1 MTRLVALIFMILGL
15 VGSGSILAHSAADS
29 NNEQLQALVKQSD
42 VIFYG
47 EVKEVLYR
55 MSEATKR
62 APNGIPHTFVRYQ
75 IFNTFRGSVSREIIL
90 RFVGGTD
97 GKGGIMMQNNVPTFR
112 KGERDVLLVTG
123 GEFDDCPLVSC
134 VDGRFRVLENR
145 VYNGWGVPVVN
156 VEKNIE
162 MRGKPRYEVNVLEY
176 PRPEFDDLITRPE
189 IQERLKK
196 LTKTMPLAQLRKEYE
211 ANAPKTIKVTYG
223 FSDPADSR
231 GDNPGRISAVSKSEN
246 LAETRPAIPL
256 AELIRALRKAS
267 QEAGPPKKKVVS
279 VDPDKPFMSYEWELA
294 VAPNVDVPK
303 QKITPEEEAERKSML
318 EGDDLEN

>member
-1 MTRLVALIFMILGL
+1 MTRLLALIVMIFGL

-42 VIFYG
+42 AIFYG

-55 MSEATKR
+55 VSESSKR
-62 APNGIPHTFVRYQ
+62 SPKGVPHTFVRYQ
-75 IFNTFRGSVSREIIL
+75 ILNTLRGSVSREVTL

-97 GKGGIMMQNNVPTFR
+97 GKGGIMMQDNVPTFR

-123 GEFDDCPLVSC
+123 GELDDCPLVSC

-189 IQERLKK
+189 IQESLKK
-196 LTKTMPLAQLRKEYE
+196 LTQTKSLAELKKEYE
-211 ANAPKTIKVTYG
+211 AKAPKTIKVTYG

-231 GDNPGRISAVSKSEN
+231 GDNPGRSSAVSESKN

-256 AELIRALRKAS
+256 AELIRTLRIAS
-267 QEAGPPKKKVVS
+267 QKAGSPKNKVMS

-294 VAPNVDVPK
+294 VAPNLDIPK

>member
-1 MTRLVALIFMILGL
+1 MTRLVTLIFMILGL

-55 MSEATKR
+55 MSDTTKR

-112 KGERDVLLVTG
+112 KGERDVLLITG
-123 GEFDDCPLVSC
+123 GELDDCPLVSC

-145 VYNGWGVPVVN
+145 VYNGWGVPIVSI
-156 VEKNIE
+156 EKNME

-196 LTKTMPLAQLRKEYE
+196 LTQTKSLAELKKEYE
-211 ANAPKTIKVTYG
+211 AKAPKTIKVTYG
-223 FSDPADSR
+223 FSDSGDQR
-231 GDNPGRISAVSKSEN
+231 LDNPGRNRSISAAEN
-246 LAETRPAIPL
+246 RPETRAAIPVG
-256 AELIRALRKAS
+256 ELINALRAASRKA
-267 QEAGPPKKKVVS
+267 GKPRNKVVS
-279 VDPDKPFMSYEWELA
+279 ADPEKPFVPYEWELA
-294 VAPNVDVPK
+294 VAPNIEMNERVP
-303 QKITPEEEAERKSML
+303 TAEEEAEQKSML

>member
-1 MTRLVALIFMILGL
+1 MKCDLKVFFLLTGL
-15 VGSGSILAHSAADS
+15 VFSSNAFAHSAADS
-29 NNEQLQALVKQSD
+29 NNEQLQTLVNQSD
-42 VIFYG
+42 AIFYG

-55 MSEATKR
+55 MSDTTKR
-62 APNGIPHTFVRYQ
+62 SPRGIPHTFVKYQ
-75 IFNTFRGSVSREIIL
+75 ILAGIRGAVSRELTL

-123 GEFDDCPLVSC
+123 GELDDCPLVSC

-145 VYNGWGVPVVN
+145 VYNGWGVPIVSI
-156 VEKNIE
+156 EKNME

-196 LTKTMPLAQLRKEYE
+196 LTQTKSLAELKKEYE
-211 ANAPKTIKVTYG
+211 AKAPKTIKVTYG
-223 FSDPADSR
+223 LSDSGDQR
-231 GDNPGRISAVSKSEN
+231 LDNPGRNRSISASEN
-246 LAETRPAIPL
+246 RPETRAAIPVG
-256 AELIRALRKAS
+256 ELINALRAASRKA
-267 QEAGPPKKKVVS
+267 GKPRNKVGS
-279 VDPDKPFMSYEWELA
+279 ADPDKPFLPYEWELA
-294 VAPNVDVPK
+294 VAPNIEMNERVP
-303 QKITPEEEAERKSML
+303 TAEEEAEQKSML

>member
-1 MTRLVALIFMILGL
+1 MTRLVTLIFMILGL
-15 VGSGSILAHSAADS
+15 AGSGSILAHSAADS
-29 NNEQLQALVKQSD
+29 NNEQLQALVNQTD
-42 VIFYG
+42 AIFYG

-55 MSEATKR
+55 VSESSKR
-62 APNGIPHTFVRYQ
+62 SPKGVPHTFVRYQ
-75 IFNTFRGSVSREIIL
+75 ILDTLRGSVSREIIL

-97 GKGGIMMQNNVPTFR
+97 GKGGVMLQSDVPTFR

-123 GEFDDCPLVSC
+123 GELDDCPLVSC

-196 LTKTMPLAQLRKEYE
+196 LTQTKSLAELKKEYE
-211 ANAPKTIKVTYG
+211 AKAPKTIKVTYG
-223 FSDPADSR
+223 FSESVNPQE
-231 GDNPGRISAVSKSEN
+231 DNPGRNKSIAKSKN
-246 LAETRPAIPL
+246 LAETRPAIPIS
-256 AELIRALRKAS
+256 ELIASLRAAS
-267 QEAGPPKKKVVS
+267 QKAGKPRNKVVS
-279 VDPDKPFMSYEWELA
+279 ADPEKPFLPYEWELA
-294 VAPNVDVPK
+294 VAPNIDIPK

>member
-1 MTRLVALIFMILGL
+1 MIRWFHLIFMILGL

-29 NNEQLQALVKQSD
+29 NNEQLQTLVNQSD
-42 VIFYG
+42 AIFYG

-55 MSEATKR
+55 MSDTTKR
-62 APNGIPHTFVRYQ
+62 SPRGIPHTFVKYQ
-75 IFNTFRGSVSREIIL
+75 ILAGIRGAVGRELTL

-97 GKGGIMMQNNVPTFR
+97 GKGGIMMQTNVPTFR

-123 GEFDDCPLVSC
+123 GELDDCPLVSC

-145 VYNGWGVPVVN
+145 VYNGWGVPIVSI
-156 VEKNIE
+156 EKNME

-196 LTKTMPLAQLRKEYE
+196 LTQTKSLAELKKEYE
-211 ANAPKTIKVTYG
+211 AKAPKTIKVTYG
-223 FSDPADSR
+223 LSDSGDQR
-231 GDNPGRISAVSKSEN
+231 LDNPGRNRSISAAEN
-246 LAETRPAIPL
+246 RPETRAAIPVG
-256 AELIRALRKAS
+256 ELINALRAASRKA
-267 QEAGPPKKKVVS
+267 GKPRNKVGS
-279 VDPDKPFMSYEWELA
+279 ADPDKPFLPYEWELA
-294 VAPNVDVPK
+294 VAPNIEMNERVP
-303 QKITPEEEAERKSML
+303 TAEEEVEQKSML

>member
-1 MTRLVALIFMILGL
+1 MTRLVALIFMIFGL

-189 IQERLKK
+189 IQESLKK
-196 LTKTMPLAQLRKEYE
+196 LTQTKSLAQLKKEYE
-211 ANAPKTIKVTYG
+211 AKAPKTIKVTYG
-223 FSDPADSR
+223 FSEPVNPQE
-231 GDNPGRISAVSKSEN
+231 DNPGRNKSIAKSEI
-246 LAETRPAIPL
+246 LPETRPAIPIS
-256 AELIRALRKAS
+256 ELIASLRAAS
-267 QEAGPPKKKVVS
+267 QKAGKPRNKVVS
-279 VDPDKPFMSYEWELA
+279 ADPEKPFLPYEWELA
-294 VAPNVDVPK
+294 VAPNIEMNERVP
-303 QKITPEEEAERKSML
+303 TAEEEAESKSML
-318 EGDDLEN
+318 EGDDLES

>member
-189 IQERLKK
+189 IQESLKK
-196 LTKTMPLAQLRKEYE
+196 LTQTKSLAQLKKEYE
-211 ANAPKTIKVTYG
+211 AKAPKTIKVTYG
-223 FSDPADSR
+223 FSEPVNPQE
-231 GDNPGRISAVSKSEN
+231 DNPGRNKSIAKLEI
-246 LAETRPAIPL
+246 LPETRPAIPIS
-256 AELIRALRKAS
+256 ELIASLRAAS
-267 QEAGPPKKKVVS
+267 QKAGKPRNKVVS
-279 VDPDKPFMSYEWELA
+279 ADPEKPFLPYEWELA
-294 VAPNVDVPK
+294 VAPNIKMNERVP
-303 QKITPEEEAERKSML
+303 TAEEEAESKSML

>member
-1 MTRLVALIFMILGL
+1 MTRLFALIVMIFGL

-42 VIFYG
+42 AIFYG

-55 MSEATKR
+55 VSESSKR
-62 APNGIPHTFVRYQ
+62 SPKGVPHTFVRYQ
-75 IFNTFRGSVSREIIL
+75 ILDTLRGSVSREIIL

-97 GKGGIMMQNNVPTFR
+97 GKGGVMLQSDVPTFR

-123 GEFDDCPLVSC
+123 GELDDCPLVSC

-196 LTKTMPLAQLRKEYE
+196 LTKTKSLAELKKEYE
-211 ANAPKTIKVTYG
+211 AKAPKTIKVTYG
-223 FSDPADSR
+223 FSGSADSR
-231 GDNPGRISAVSKSEN
+231 GDNPGRSSAVSESKN
-246 LAETRPAIPL
+246 LAETRPAIPISK
-256 AELIRALRKAS
+256 LIASLRVAS
-267 QEAGPPKKKVVS
+267 QKAGKPRNKVVS
-279 VDPDKPFMSYEWELA
+279 ADPEKPFLPYEWELA
-294 VAPNVDVPK
+294 VAPNIEMNERVP
-303 QKITPEEEAERKSML
+303 TAEEEAEQKSML

>member
-29 NNEQLQALVKQSD
+29 NNEQLQALVTQSD

-189 IQERLKK
+189 IQESLKK
-196 LTKTMPLAQLRKEYE
+196 LTQTKSLAQLKKEYE
-211 ANAPKTIKVTYG
+211 AKAPKTIKVTYG
-223 FSDPADSR
+223 FSEPVNPQE
-231 GDNPGRISAVSKSEN
+231 DNPGRNKSIAKSEI
-246 LAETRPAIPL
+246 LPETRPAIPIS
-256 AELIRALRKAS
+256 ELIASLRAAS
-267 QEAGPPKKKVVS
+267 QKAGKPRNKVVS
-279 VDPDKPFMSYEWELA
+279 ADPEKPFLPYEWELA
-294 VAPNVDVPK
+294 VAPNIEMNERVP
-303 QKITPEEEAERKSML
+303 TAEEEAESKSML
-318 EGDDLEN
+318 EGDDLES

>member
-1 MTRLVALIFMILGL
+1 
-15 VGSGSILAHSAADS
+15 
-29 NNEQLQALVKQSD
+29 LVKQSD

-189 IQERLKK
+189 IQESLKK
-196 LTKTMPLAQLRKEYE
+196 LTQTKSLAQLKKEYE
-211 ANAPKTIKVTYG
+211 AKAPKTIKVTYG
-223 FSDPADSR
+223 FSEPVNPQE
-231 GDNPGRISAVSKSEN
+231 DNPGRNKSIAKSEI
-246 LAETRPAIPL
+246 LPETRPAIPIS
-256 AELIRALRKAS
+256 ELIASLRAAS
-267 QEAGPPKKKVVS
+267 QKAGKPRNKVVS
-279 VDPDKPFMSYEWELA
+279 ADPEKPFLPYEWELA
-294 VAPNVDVPK
+294 VAPNIEMNERVP
-303 QKITPEEEAERKSML
+303 TAEEEAESKSML
-318 EGDDLEN
+318 EGDDLES

>member
-189 IQERLKK
+189 IQESLKK
-196 LTKTMPLAQLRKEYE
+196 LTQTKSLAQLKKEYE
-211 ANAPKTIKVTYG
+211 AKAPKTIKVTYG
-223 FSDPADSR
+223 FSEPVNPQE
-231 GDNPGRISAVSKSEN
+231 DNPGRNKSIAKSEI
-246 LAETRPAIPL
+246 LPETRPAIPIS
-256 AELIRALRKAS
+256 ELIASLRAAS
-267 QEAGPPKKKVVS
+267 QKAGKPRNKVVS
-279 VDPDKPFMSYEWELA
+279 ADPEKPFLPYEWELA
-294 VAPNVDVPK
+294 VAPNIEMNERVP
-303 QKITPEEEAERKSML
+303 TAEEEAESKSML
-318 EGDDLEN
+318 EGDDLES

>member
-145 VYNGWGVPVVN
+145 VYNGWGVPIVSI
-156 VEKNIE
+156 EKNME

-196 LTKTMPLAQLRKEYE
+196 LTQTKSLAELKKEYE
-211 ANAPKTIKVTYG
+211 AKAPKTIKVTYG
-223 FSDPADSR
+223 LSDSGDQR
-231 GDNPGRISAVSKSEN
+231 LDNPGRNRSISAAEN
-246 LAETRPAIPL
+246 RPETRAAIPVG
-256 AELIRALRKAS
+256 ELINALRAASRKA
-267 QEAGPPKKKVVS
+267 GKPRNKVVS
-279 VDPDKPFMSYEWELA
+279 ANPEKPFVPYEWELA
-294 VAPNVDVPK
+294 VAPNIEMNERVP
-303 QKITPEEEAERKSML
+303 TAEEEAEQKSML